1 MPTTWRIFDLSE
13 QRGVLIVVPKG
24 DAVGFRDTDVDHE
37 LQEILSR
44 VEADDG
50 SSVVVDLGGSNYFG
64 SVMIGAI
71 NAIGKTARDRGGDMV
86 ICNASPE
93 MTAVMSAMKLDEQWE
108 QHGSRST
115 AVKAVRKKSR

>member
-1 MPTTWRIFDLSE
+1 MPTTWKIFGLSE

-44 VEADDG
+44 IEAG
-50 SSVVVDLGGSNYFG
+50 GSSSVVVDLGGSSYFG
-64 SVMIGAI
+64 SVMIGAV
-71 NAIGKTARDRGGDMV
+71 NAIGKTARDRGGEMA

-93 MTAVMSAMKLDEQWE
+93 MKAVMNAMKLDDLWE
-108 QHGSRST
+108 QYESRSA
-115 AVKAVRKKSR
+115 AVKAVKKKSR